1 MKVKSV
7 ISSYLGFKKSKKK
20 GAEAALASS
29 VADSSLNDS
38 AISSIAITEGGGDA
52 VDESF
57 DNGSAFDILGDI
69 GDDTEHEDTV
79 IGKIEASQPSTQSKD
94 ANEPTSDSQI
104 PPENDPLLVRKLAK
118 SYDRIGTLEGAND
131 VLRLQLKLAM
141 RYGDQ
146 MRDMYERLSASQ
158 MSQSMI
164 SQQVGSLS
172 TDTSFTVQNNQQRGL
187 PSGIPNPRSIHPQ
200 SSSTGTAGI
209 AMSNKILD
217 DSGFMLNMP
226 SPIYPSSPMTPGV
239 FLGGGLTPSV
249 NVITPMVHAGLGSN
263 DPEDA
268 DDSIDRHAVSAMD
281 ASLISLE
288 GEKPE
293 DPNNADMSTEFHDP
307 LEGEENTTKTPYRS
321 ITASSSSSE
330 QRKSVKFASGPS
342 NNKTPMTVDSLATPS
357 TLGSATVASTLTT
370 GTTASAVGT
379 GDLYTSPMSPFVLRT
394 PDKTNI
400 EAGEN
405 SGVFYTPTSD
415 PILLSQLKNQIEE
428 LSTALYNLKWGFQ
441 KR

>member
-1 MKVKSV
+1 M
-7 ISSYLGFKKSKKK
+7 LRR
-20 GAEAALASS
+20 
-29 VADSSLNDS
+29 DSSLDDS
-38 AISSIAITEGGGDA
+38 AISSIAIAEGGGDA

-57 DNGSAFDILGDI
+57 DNGSTFDILGGI
-69 GDDTEHEDTV
+69 GDDDIGHDATTS
-79 IGKIEASQPSTQSKD
+79 GKIEARQPSTQFKDTSK
-94 ANEPTSDSQI
+94 ATSDSQI
-104 PPENDPLLVRKLAK
+104 PLENDLLLVQKLAE
-118 SYDRIGTLEGAND
+118 SYKTIGALEGAND
-131 VLRLQLKLAM
+131 VLRLQLKLAI

-146 MRDMYERLSASQ
+146 MRDKLNTSQ

-172 TDTSFTVQNNQQRGL
+172 TDTSFTVQNNQQHGL
-187 PSGIPNPRSIHPQ
+187 PSGIPNPRNNNQQ
-200 SSSTGTAGI
+200 SGSTGIAGI
-209 AMSNKILD
+209 AMSDNKLD

-249 NVITPMVHAGLGSN
+249 NVITPAGQGSN
-263 DPEDA
+263 DPEDI

-288 GEKPE
+288 GEKAE
-293 DPNNADMSTEFHDP
+293 DPNHAEDMSTDFHDP
-307 LEGEENTTKTPYRS
+307 LEGEEDTTKTPYRS
-321 ITASSSSSE
+321 NTASSSSSE

-342 NNKTPMTVDSLATPS
+342 DNKTPMTVDSLATPS

-370 GTTASAVGT
+370 GTAASAVGT
-379 GDLYTSPMSPFVLRT
+379 GDLYSSPMSPFVLRT
-394 PDKTNI
+394 PDKTHTDDGV
-400 EAGEN
+400 AGDN
-405 SGVFYTPTSD
+405 SAVFYTPTSD
-415 PILLSQLKNQIEE
+415 PSLSSHLKNQIEE